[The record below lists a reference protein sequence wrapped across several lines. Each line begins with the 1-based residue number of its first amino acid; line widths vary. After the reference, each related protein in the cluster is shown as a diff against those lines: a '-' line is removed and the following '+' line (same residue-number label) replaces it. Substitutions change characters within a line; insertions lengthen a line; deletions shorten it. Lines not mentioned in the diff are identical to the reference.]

1 MKNSRVCWLVVLCL
15 VCTAAAFADSVQDP
29 IPDPKIVIRG
39 VQSGGAPSRLSGCP
53 PEGCT
58 QVGMNFEFA
67 VPEKG
72 RGTLFF
78 TNASGKNWT
87 SLRLVERGVPASA
100 ITCGQNLFLSCT
112 VTTLENGAVEILLA
126 GVNGKNPKT
135 GIAAGSN
142 FAIGFVCVDKNCW
155 PGGLQ
160 FQGHASAAPEPATLA
175 LLGTGLVA
183 IYSRRKRWMKSSKA

>member
-1 MKNSRVCWLVVLCL
+1 MKNSRVGLLVVMCL
-15 VCTAAAFADSVQDP
+15 LCTALAFADGVQ
-29 IPDPKIVIRG
+29 DPKIVIRG
-39 VQSGGAPSRLSGCP
+39 VQGGGAPGRLAHCP
-53 PEGCT
+53 PQGCT
-58 QVGMNFEFA
+58 QVGMNFEFT

-72 RGTLFF
+72 RGNLFF

-87 SLRLVERGVPASA
+87 SLRLIEKGVPASA
-100 ITCGQNLFLSCT
+100 ITCAQNLFLSCT

-126 GVNGKNPKT
+126 GVKGHNPKD
-135 GIAAGSN
+135 GIPAGSN

-160 FQGHASAAPEPATLA
+160 FQGHATAAPEPGTLA

-183 IYSRRKRWMKSSKA
+183 IYSRRKRWMKSA